1 MLLKAGEAGVDA
13 PLPRPNIAYRGGNA
27 NEIIYNRNPSH
38 ARFCVMSRWFR
49 LYDEMLDDPKAQRLP
64 PQDFKVWIN
73 LLCLASRNDGKLP
86 CVSDIAFA
94 LRITENDAVTMVERL
109 CIAGLIDKRNGGP
122 DGFRY
127 APHGWDKRQYKSDN
141 SADRVKKHREKRND
155 ECNVSCNVTETPPET
170 DTEADTE
177 TEISMSETSV
187 SDADDDKFD
196 AKDVVDFWNET
207 AATLG
212 KPRVRDLTPE
222 RRQLLKARMSQY
234 SIDDFVTV
242 FNNIKLSPFLRGD
255 AGWRGCTFDWVFK
268 KSNFQKILEGNYND

>member
-1 MLLKAGEAGVDA
+1 
-13 PLPRPNIAYRGGNA
+13 
-27 NEIIYNRNPSH
+27 
-38 ARFCVMSRWFR
+38 MSRWFR

-94 LRITENDAVTMVERL
+94 LRITENDAVTLVERL

-155 ECNVSCNVTETPPET
+155 ECNVSCNVTETSPET

-177 TEISMSETSV
+177 TDKEDMSSGD
-187 SDADDDKFD
+187 DALKVE
-196 AKDVVDFWNET
+196 DVVEAWN
-207 AATLG
+207 
-212 KPRVRDLTPE
+212 DLADARGLAKIARITE
-222 RRQLLKARMSQY
+222 NRRRQIKARIREYQPEDWSTALAAIY
-234 SIDDFVTV
+234 NSKFLCGENDRGWKADFDFLLQPKSFV
-242 FNNIKLSPFLRGD
+242 KL
-255 AGWRGCTFDWVFK
+255 
-268 KSNFQKILEGNYND
+268 IEGAYNK